1 MVNYFLYHHP
11 SSRPLDTRSTLPV
24 LARVSAGARCRS
36 QGVVLV
42 RKMMRERR
50 NEDRPAVGFSKKNP
64 KPKKSIDRVA
74 GAGPRSNASERNW
87 RRAGVRDCGE
97 PARDEAQ
104 ATTAP

>member
-1 MVNYFLYHHP
+1 MTGVAQNRRGFGQKAAARACSGVKALPRSSGQGDPKPGIETENNSELFLYHHP

-50 NEDRPAVGFSKKNP
+50 NEDRPAVGFSKK
-64 KPKKSIDRVA
+64 KP
-74 GAGPRSNASERNW
+74 
-87 RRAGVRDCGE
+87 
-97 PARDEAQ
+97 
-104 ATTAP
+104 